1 MKNQVID
8 ILEDINPGVD
18 YEARVDL
25 VDSRCIDSLT
35 MIAFVAELEDA
46 FDVEIPPVARVGNHF
61 NDVVLFRP
69 FLHGLFADYGH
80 VVRHGAK
87 AL

>member
-25 VDSRCIDSLT
+25 VDSRCIDSKMHST
-35 MIAFVAELEDA
+35 SRY
-46 FDVEIPPVARVGNHF
+46 PPSRSYPTISTR
-61 NDVVLFRP
+61 LRP
-69 FLHGLFADYGH
+69 YAP
-80 VVRHGAK
+80 
-87 AL
+87 

>member
-35 MIAFVAELEDA
+35 MIAF
-46 FDVEIPPVARVGNHF
+46 EIPPVEIVPDNFNSVEAVCSLMAR
-61 NDVVLFRP
+61 LQ
-69 FLHGLFADYGH
+69 AEQ
-80 VVRHGAK
+80 A
-87 AL
+87 

>member
-18 YEARVDL
+18 HEARVDL

-46 FDVEIPPVARVGNHF
+46 DRKSTRLNSSHSRASRMPSSA
-61 NDVVLFRP
+61 
-69 FLHGLFADYGH
+69 
-80 VVRHGAK
+80 
-87 AL
+87 

>member
-35 MIAFVAELEDA
+35 MIAFVADN
-46 FDVEIPPVARVGNHF
+46 FNSVEAVCSLMAR
-61 NDVVLFRP
+61 LQ
-69 FLHGLFADYGH
+69 AEQ
-80 VVRHGAK
+80 A
-87 AL
+87 

>member
-46 FDVEIPPVARVGNHF
+46 FDIEIPPVEIVPDNFNSVEAVCSLMAR
-61 NDVVLFRP
+61 LQ
-69 FLHGLFADYGH
+69 AEQ
-80 VVRHGAK
+80 A
-87 AL
+87 

>member
-18 YEARVDL
+18 HEARVDL

-46 FDVEIPPVARVGNHF
+46 FDVEIPPPSRSCPTISTR
-61 NDVVLFRP
+61 LRP
-69 FLHGLFADYGH
+69 YAP
-80 VVRHGAK
+80 
-87 AL
+87 